1 MRPTIAVTLPLV
13 LVLTMGLY
21 ANGRDEEAADDYPSR
36 PITLIVAFSAGGGTD
51 TGARLLAPLVEERL
65 GQPVNVVNVTG
76 AGGWVGWTQL
86 IRSEPD
92 GYTIAYMN
100 NPAFINGYL
109 NPDMGRPP
117 QLQNVLPFANHVWD
131 TSIWVVRPDS
141 PFSTVQDVLE
151 YAKQNPGQV
160 TMTTTGA
167 FTQHH
172 IIQLILEQ
180 TGYQLEPIHTSGAA
194 DATTM
199 VLGGNADVLSISVG
213 EALSLVNEGEL
224 VPLAVFD
231 ERRSDFFPD
240 VPIFSDAAG
249 IDHVSASARGIM
261 APAGTPPE
269 IIDTLADA
277 FQAAIES
284 PQHVARMEQMGLA
297 LRYMGPSEYLEF
309 INRLERT
316 VKESVGW

>member
-1 MRPTIAVTLPLV
+1 MKRTTAIVLV
-13 LVLTMGLY
+13 LVLVLSSAAY
-21 ANGRDEEAADDYPSR
+21 AGGQGEVADAEYPSR
-36 PITLIVAFSAGGGTD
+36 PITLIVAFGAGGGTD
-51 TGARLLAPLVEERL
+51 VGARLLTPLVERAL

-86 IRSEPD
+86 IQSQPD

-109 NPDMGRPP
+109 NPDMGRPA
-117 QLQNVLPFANHVWD
+117 QLQNVIPFANHVWD

-141 PFSTVQDVLE
+141 PFKTAQDVLD
-151 YAKQNPGQV
+151 YARTNPGQV

-167 FTQHH
+167 YTQHH
-172 IIQLILEQ
+172 VIQLILEQ
-180 TGYQLEPIHTSGAA
+180 NGYQLEPIHTSGAA

-199 VLGGNADVLSISVG
+199 VLGGHADVLSVAVG
-213 EALSLVNEGEL
+213 EALSLVREGEL

-231 ERRSDFFPD
+231 DRPSRFFPD
-240 VPIFSDAAG
+240 VPTFSDATG

-261 APAGTPPE
+261 APAGTPSE
-269 IIDTLADA
+269 IIETLASA
-277 FQAAIES
+277 FQAAIEN
-284 PQHVARMEQMGLA
+284 PEHVEQMEQMGLEV
-297 LRYMGPSEYLEF
+297 RYMGPSDYLEF
-309 INRLERT
+309 INQLEQT